1 MPRVRVKRNE
11 YLAEDLR
18 KAILKAGIDA
28 GLTSMMQIAS
38 AVGIPYTTMQR
49 RMAHIDTLN
58 MMEIRQICEVLP
70 LEKYFT
76 PLLFG
81 GKS

>member
-1 MPRVRVKRNE
+1 MPRVRQKRNE

-28 GLTSMMQIAS
+28 GLKNPKEISL
-38 AVGIPYTTMQR
+38 AVGIPYTTFLKRLQKP
-49 RMAHIDTLN
+49 DT
-58 MMEIRQICEVLP
+58 MSMSEVRAIACVLP
-70 LEKYFT
+70 IEKYMR

-81 GKS
+81 GGA